1 VQQISEILAVPGV
14 ELAGPLPPELQ
25 LMTLFSAGV
34 CTGTRQ
40 AEAAQALI
48 RFSPRPTPRG

>member
-14 ELAGPLPPELQ
+14 DLAGPLPPELQ

-34 CTGTRQ
+34 CTSSRQ
-40 AEAAQALI
+40 AEAAQTLAQLL
-48 RFSPRPTPRG
+48 SAPAG